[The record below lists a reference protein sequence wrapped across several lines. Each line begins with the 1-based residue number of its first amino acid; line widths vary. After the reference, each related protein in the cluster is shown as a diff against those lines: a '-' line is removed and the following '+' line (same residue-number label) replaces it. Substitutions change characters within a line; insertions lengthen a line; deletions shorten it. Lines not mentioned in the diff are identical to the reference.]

1 MTSLNPNKWVP
12 SKKKFFIPVKVLSR
26 KFRGKFL
33 AYLKQA
39 ELQFFGTTADL
50 RALLPLL
57 RLARRER
64 TDLIPHSVATCVA
77 HRGFVQT
84 NYLKS

>member
-1 MTSLNPNKWVP
+1 MGRFVVPGGGINAANKWVP

-39 ELQFFGTTADL
+39 ELQFFGTTAEVPKVPCS
-50 RALLPLL
+50 RCQEKP
-57 RLARRER
+57 LAR
-64 TDLIPHSVATCVA
+64 
-77 HRGFVQT
+77 
-84 NYLKS
+84 